1 MLKRVISF
9 LLALVLC
16 LGLTSFAWAEGDP
29 ENCPDEQHQWGTG
42 TITPAATCKA
52 KGIRTYTCASCGK
65 TKTEDIEID
74 SNAHSWDNGKV
85 TTAATCKD
93 PGVKTYTCS
102 ACNETKTESIPK
114 LTTHTWDT
122 WSSDADKHSRNC
134 TVCGTPE
141 SAAHTWGAWTYDETQ
156 HSRKCTVCG
165 YSSAKENHKFTTDKW
180 EKDTSSHWQICTVCG
195 GKGKV
200 EAHKWDSGKVTTAA
214 TCVKKG
220 VKTYTCT
227 VCKTTKTESLGYGS
241 HIWGD
246 GSVEKDAT
254 ITEPGTLVRKC
265 DVCGKVR
272 SEVISRLGLRMTPE
286 ELTAVVA
293 EENNVLRIRLDDE
306 LYVIMQGVFTPEETE
321 CLQDGWPA
329 EITLKAVDVT
339 MDVPDQ
345 TLDELMERRDN
356 LLSCFH
362 LQLSKSVH
370 TSADEV
376 SETESLSTPANPL
389 IMALDFPETMPQ
401 PDGKK
406 ERHYFLYS
414 LEGDSTEK
422 VAFQLKEDGSG
433 IRFQTD
439 KMDGTFILLFRD
451 GNGGS
456 FNPMVLVFGLVGLT
470 ALGGIGFLVK
480 KVFFTYEE
488 E

>member
-1 MLKRVISF
+1 MKRIVSI
-9 LLALVLC
+9 LLILIMC
-16 LGLTSFAWAEGDP
+16 LGMVSFVWADDKQQSGNGGGAKAGNASPTDVSHTHSYTVKETPSTCSKAGTRVSSCTCGDTQTETLP
-29 ENCPDEQHQWGTG
+29 LLPHTWDTG
-42 TITPAATCKA
+42 KITKEATC
-52 KGIRTYTCASCGK
+52 
-65 TKTEDIEID
+65 
-74 SNAHSWDNGKV
+74 
-85 TTAATCKD
+85 AAE
-93 PGVKTYTCS
+93 GVKTYTCS
-102 ACNETKTESIPK
+102 VCGTTKTESIPK
-114 LTTHTWDT
+114 LTTH
-122 WSSDADKHSRNC
+122 
-134 TVCGTPE
+134 
-141 SAAHTWGAWTYDETQ
+141 
-156 HSRKCTVCG
+156 
-165 YSSAKENHKFTTDKW
+165 
-180 EKDTSSHWQICTVCG
+180 
-195 GKGKV
+195 
-200 EAHKWDSGKVTTAA
+200 KWDSGKVTTAA
-214 TCVKKG
+214 SCVKKG
-220 VKTYTCT
+220 VRTYTCT

-286 ELTAVVA
+286 ELTTVVA

-401 PDGKK
+401 PDGKN